1 MDHHHRIDNPMDL
14 TLKVDLPKSDNE
26 IIIIIII
33 IIIYS
38 ILDFHYNFIIYGLI

>member
-14 TLKVDLPKSDNE
+14 TLKIDLPKSDNE
-26 IIIIIII
+26 IIII

>member
-14 TLKVDLPKSDNE
+14 TLKIDLPKSDNE
-26 IIIIIII
+26 IIIII